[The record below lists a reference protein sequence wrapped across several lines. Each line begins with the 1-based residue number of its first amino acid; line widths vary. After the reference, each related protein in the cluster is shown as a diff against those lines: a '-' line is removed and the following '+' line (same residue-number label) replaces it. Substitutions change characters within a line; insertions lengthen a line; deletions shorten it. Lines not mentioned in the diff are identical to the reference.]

1 MPLKGVT
8 EQFRGRFL
16 KRQSTNLSK
25 TSLDQPPP
33 KPPPKSQGHPSQPDD
48 KHRSDAKKKEQTSKD
63 KAAAAAQ
70 LGTNSDALL
79 RGIGDYEFLTS
90 LGTGKFSR
98 VVLAKHVVSCQPYAI
113 KVCIYIAF
121 LCFLLPVF
129 SWISPALICFFP
141 IDHR

>member
-16 KRQSTNLSK
+16 KRQSTNISK

-33 KPPPKSQGHPSQPDD
+33 KPPPKSQDHPTQPDD
-48 KHRSDAKKKEQTSKD
+48 KHRSDAKKKEQASKD
-63 KAAAAAQ
+63 KAAATVQ

-79 RGIGDYEFLTS
+79 RGIGDYEFLSS

-98 VVLAKHVVSCQPYAI
+98 VVLAKHIVSCQPYAI
-113 KVCIYIAF
+113 KVCIVHEY
-121 LCFLLPVF
+121 
-129 SWISPALICFFP
+129 
-141 IDHR
+141 

>member
-8 EQFRGRFL
+8 DQLRGRLL
-16 KRQSTNLSK
+16 KRQSTTISK
-25 TSLDQPPP
+25 TSLDQTPP
-33 KPPPKSQGHPSQPDD
+33 KPPPKSQNQSPHQPASDD
-48 KHRSDAKKKEQTSKD
+48 KHRSDAAKKREQIAKE

-98 VVLAKHVVSCQPYAI
+98 VVLAKHTVTCQSYAI
-113 KVCIYIAF
+113 KVPTLFF
-121 LCFLLPVF
+121 LYKKEL
-129 SWISPALICFFP
+129 
-141 IDHR
+141 

>member
-8 EQFRGRFL
+8 DQLRGRLL
-16 KRQSTNLSK
+16 KRQSTTISK
-25 TSLDQPPP
+25 TSLDQTPP
-33 KPPPKSQGHPSQPDD
+33 KPPPKSQNQTPQSDD
-48 KHRSDAKKKEQTSKD
+48 KHRSDAAKKREQLAKE

-98 VVLAKHVVSCQPYAI
+98 VVLAKHTVTCQSYAI
-113 KVCIYIAF
+113 KVYIYTLS
-121 LCFLLPVF
+121 LCKETG
-129 SWISPALICFFP
+129 
-141 IDHR
+141 

>member
-8 EQFRGRFL
+8 DQIRGRLL
-16 KRQSTNLSK
+16 KRQSTNISK

-33 KPPPKSQGHPSQPDD
+33 KPPPKSHTTQQPSGSDD
-48 KHRSDAKKKEQTSKD
+48 KHRSDAKKKEQITKE

-98 VVLAKHVVSCQPYAI
+98 VVLAKHTVSCQPYAI
-113 KVCIYIAF
+113 KVNCTTTKWG
-121 LCFLLPVF
+121 CLPPF
-129 SWISPALICFFP
+129 ET
-141 IDHR
+141 